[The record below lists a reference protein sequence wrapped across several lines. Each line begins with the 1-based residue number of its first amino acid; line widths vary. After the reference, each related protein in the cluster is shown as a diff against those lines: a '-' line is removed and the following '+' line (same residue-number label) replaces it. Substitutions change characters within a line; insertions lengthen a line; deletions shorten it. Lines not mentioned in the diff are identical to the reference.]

1 MNFCVAILILKMEE
15 KKQHFQHIILYYFK
29 KGKNATEMQKEIYV
43 VYGEGAVTD
52 RTCQKWFAKFRAR
65 DSRWMMLHGR
75 VDQLKS
81 IAIKS
86 RH

>member
-15 KKQHFQHIILYYFK
+15 KQHFQHIMLYYFK
-29 KGKNATEMQKEIYV
+29 KGKNASETQEKICA
-43 VYGEGAVTD
+43 VYGKCAVTD
-52 RTCQKWFAKFRAR
+52 RTCQKWFAKFRAGDFLLDEAPQSGR
-65 DSRWMMLHGR
+65 PLML
-75 VDQLKS
+75 

>member
-15 KKQHFQHIILYYFK
+15 KKQHFWHIMLYYSK
-29 KGKNATEMQKEIYV
+29 KGKDTTKTQKKICA

-52 RTCQKWFAKFRAR
+52 ECVKSGLRSFVLLISLWT
-65 DSRWMMLHGR
+65 MLHGC
-75 VDQLKS
+75 VGQLKL